1 MNFDFVKTIV
11 SALVFVFLL
20 IIIVNHIINL
30 WFSGEIHESVRNGL
44 EGFEE
49 ASSAPTSSSTPTS
62 IPSSAPSTSSS
73 APSTSSSAAPTT
85 SSAPTSSPTSIPS
98 SSLGPTSAPTD
109 QPDYATENSEN
120 IANLFDKVNTQ
131 IDMIRT
137 IKEPYSESVATV
149 KYNRDL
155 SSNMIVFTNL
165 QSLVNIGIAVNDKD
179 LQTNPG
185 IVKLFQYGGND
196 SIGEIVADLAS
207 IDETKLVELCKK
219 TDTSL
224 CERITSAIDRATCLA
239 KIQKQCVR
247 EIEASYIKR
256 VKTVVEGHQ
265 RTLDRILKK
274 QSHD

>member
-20 IIIVNHIINL
+20 IIIVNHIINM
-30 WFSGEIHESVRNGL
+30 WFSGEMHESVRNGL

-49 ASSAPTSSSTPTS
+49 VT
-62 IPSSAPSTSSS
+62 
-73 APSTSSSAAPTT
+73 AAPT
-85 SSAPTSSPTSIPS
+85 SSAPTSAPTST
-98 SSLGPTSAPTD
+98 PTSTD
-109 QPDYATENSEN
+109 KPDYATENSEN

-137 IKEPYSESVATV
+137 IKEPYTESVATV

-155 SSNMIVFTNL
+155 SSNMIIFTNL
-165 QSLVNIGIAVNDKD
+165 QSLVNIGIAPNDKD

-224 CERITSAIDRATCLA
+224 CDRITSEIDRATCLV

-247 EIEASYIKR
+247 EIEATYIKR

>member
-20 IIIVNHIINL
+20 IIIVNHVINL
-30 WFSGEIHESVRNGL
+30 WFSGKIHESVRNGL
-44 EGFEE
+44 EGFEDAT
-49 ASSAPTSSSTPTS
+49 ASAAP
-62 IPSSAPSTSSS
+62 
-73 APSTSSSAAPTT
+73 SSAAP
-85 SSAPTSSPTSIPS
+85 SSAAPSSAAPSTAAPTIPTSIPS
-98 SSLGPTSAPTD
+98 SSIPSATTTAPTD
-109 QPDYATENSEN
+109 KPDYATENSEN
-120 IANLFDKVNTQ
+120 MADLFDKVNTQ

-155 SSNMIVFTNL
+155 SSNLIVFTNL
-165 QSLVNIGIAVNDKD
+165 QSLVNIGIAPNDKD

-196 SIGEIVADLAS
+196 SIGEIVTDLAS
-207 IDETKLVELCKK
+207 IDETKLTELCKK

-224 CERITSAIDRATCLA
+224 CDRITSEIDRATCLA

-274 QSHD
+274 QSQN

>member
-20 IIIVNHIINL
+20 IIIVNHVANM

-44 EGFEE
+44 EGFED
-49 ASSAPTSSSTPTS
+49 ATSSS
-62 IPSSAPSTSSS
+62 
-73 APSTSSSAAPTT
+73 APTT
-85 SSAPTSSPTSIPS
+85 SSAPTSIPS
-98 SSLGPTSAPTD
+98 SSSTSFGPSAPTSAPTSTD

-137 IKEPYSESVATV
+137 IKEPYTESIATV

-165 QSLVNIGIAVNDKD
+165 QSLVNIGIAPNDKD

-207 IDETKLVELCKK
+207 IDETKLTELCKK
-219 TDTSL
+219 KDTSL
-224 CERITSAIDRATCLA
+224 CDRITSEIDRATCLV

-247 EIEASYIKR
+247 EIEATYIKR

>member
-1 MNFDFVKTIV
+1 M
-11 SALVFVFLL
+11 
-20 IIIVNHIINL
+20 

-49 ASSAPTSSSTPTS
+49 ATTAPTS
-62 IPSSAPSTSSS
+62 I
-73 APSTSSSAAPTT
+73 
-85 SSAPTSSPTSIPS
+85 
-98 SSLGPTSAPTD
+98 PTSAPTSIPTSAPTSIPTSAPTSTD
-109 QPDYATENSEN
+109 KPDYATENSEN
-120 IANLFDKVNTQ
+120 IAGLFDKVNTQ

-137 IKEPYSESVATV
+137 IKEPYTESVATV

-155 SSNMIVFTNL
+155 SSNLIIFTNL

-224 CERITSAIDRATCLA
+224 CDRITSEIDRATCLA

-247 EIEASYIKR
+247 EIEATYIKR